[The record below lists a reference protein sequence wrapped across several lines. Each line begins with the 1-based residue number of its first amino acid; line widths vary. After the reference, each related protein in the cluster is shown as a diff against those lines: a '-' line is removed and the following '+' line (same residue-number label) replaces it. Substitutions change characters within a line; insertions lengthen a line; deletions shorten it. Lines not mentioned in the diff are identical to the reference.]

1 MQRVDQLTMSSAGSV
16 SVACIE
22 DIAGFRALRREW
34 AELHTSCPYT
44 TPFNSWDWSFSWWQ
58 AYGAPRQLK
67 IVTFRSG
74 PTLIGIAP
82 FFLTAERTDVRVRCR
97 VLRLIGDGSFDSDYL
112 CILAA
117 PDALPR
123 VADLLVQWLR
133 DRSDWDA
140 LVLREMSTASN
151 QAAALQPALQRAGF
165 QTRLDTGRTALLDLP
180 ASFDEFLRAR
190 RSRFRTKI
198 RSLLKGL
205 DAGEITLETRCERPL
220 QLRSRL
226 RSLYALHQQRWTAS
240 GEVGVFANAARRS
253 FYRRFVPRFERRGWL
268 RLYSLRSGNDYLA
281 HQLCFGGDGVTYLL
295 QEGFDTSQASA
306 SYGQMLRAAVMRHLI
321 QSGERHYD
329 FLGGFS
335 KHKEE
340 WGAREEPSHHLT
352 AARSSWRGRLY
363 FALPAWR
370 ERLAPL
376 KRFLPQP
383 LLDRLRAAL
392 NASG

>member
-1 MQRVDQLTMSSAGSV
+1 MKRVDDRTSSAAGSA

-22 DIAGFRALRREW
+22 DTAGFRALRREW
-34 AELHTSCPYT
+34 ADLHTACPYA
-44 TPFNSWDWSFSWWQ
+44 TPFNSWDWLFSWWQ
-58 AYGAPRQLK
+58 AYGGPQLLR
-67 IVTFRSG
+67 ILTFRSG
-74 PTLIGIAP
+74 PTLIGVAP
-82 FFLTAERTDVRVRCR
+82 FFLASERTDIGVRCR

-112 CILAA
+112 GILAA
-117 PDALPR
+117 RDSLPH

-133 DRSDWDA
+133 DGSGWDA

-151 QAAALQPALQRAGF
+151 QAATLQPALQRAGLR
-165 QTRLDTGRTALLDLP
+165 TRLETGRTALLDLP
-180 ASFDEFLRAR
+180 ASFDEFLHGRRA
-190 RSRFRTKI
+190 RFRTKI

-205 DAGEITLETRCERPL
+205 DAAGIMLETRCERPL
-220 QLRSRL
+220 QLRTRL

-240 GEVGVFANAARRS
+240 GEAGVFANAARRS

-268 RLYSLRSGNDYLA
+268 RLYSLRSGNDYVA
-281 HQLCFGGDGVTYLL
+281 HQLCFGGNGVTYLL

-335 KHKEE
+335 RHKEE

-352 AARSSWRGRLY
+352 AARSTWRGRLY

-376 KRFLPQP
+376 KRFLPRP